1 MPQMDALKDL
11 KNPLR
16 APSQDTFSI
25 LVAQMS
31 EVEFRYPNP
40 NWYKVCDKI
49 AILFAKMWLLQGER
63 GRPWRWNTNVATSAL
78 R

>member
-1 MPQMDALKDL
+1 MLSRTSKALFEPQVKIH
-11 KNPLR
+11 
-16 APSQDTFSI
+16 FSI